1 MFPELPSDPFVL
13 SAERFGIS
21 LFYRELDFR
30 KSQLVDLL
38 QKYGDRQ
45 SKDPDFPFDLL
56 DETVSR
62 YALPIKETSTTRAAF
77 PISANKRA
85 KSTMKLSSRT
95 SGN

>member
-45 SKDPDFPFDLL
+45 SKDLDFPFHLID
-56 DETVSR
+56 
-62 YALPIKETSTTRAAF
+62 
-77 PISANKRA
+77 
-85 KSTMKLSSRT
+85 SRT
-95 SGN
+95 RQG